1 MAAMKS
7 IDFKKQLAV
16 STANTLKNNKLI
28 SSENIK
34 NNIVI
39 LEELKN
45 FIPSINPEEYDSLE
59 QSIIANGCRTPLL
72 IWNTTQGVID
82 ANSANPDEPAFVL
95 FDGHHRYEI
104 CRKHGIDF
112 QIDLMSFASKEEV
125 KDFMIDFQVGRRNMT
140 PEQLSYLRGLKY
152 QRLKSKQGGAR
163 LTAEDGTSFDTAEKL
178 ADEFKVSTATIK
190 RDAVF
195 VEGLDKIATE
205 LKNDILAGTTKVD
218 KKAIQQLAKTAVDTP
233 VTSVDELQRL
243 TTKKGLSSQASKS
256 ELATTVNERV
266 RSSEGMGISLEIS
279 GGFLINNDLVAI
291 WKQLR
296 GLSEETIIDLN
307 YRDYISLAQ
316 AEAFGIVSKL

>member
-45 FIPSINPEEYDSLE
+45 FIPSLNSEEYNSLE
-59 QSIIANGCRTPLL
+59 QSIIANGCRSPLL
-72 IWNTTQGVID
+72 IWNTTQEVID
-82 ANSANPDEPAFVL
+82 KHSSTPDEPAFVL
-95 FDGHHRYEI
+95 FDGHHRFEI
-104 CRKHGIDF
+104 CRKNGIDF

-152 QRLKSKQGGAR
+152 QRLKNKQGGAR
-163 LTAEDGTSFDTAEKL
+163 LAAEEGISYDTAGKL
-178 ADEFKVSTATIK
+178 ADEFNVSTATIK

-218 KKAIQQLAKTAVDTP
+218 KKVIQQLAKTSVDAP
-233 VTSVDELQRL
+233 VMSVDELQRL
-243 TTKKGLSSQASKS
+243 TTKQTVTNLTSKS
-256 ELATTVNERV
+256 ELATTINERV

-296 GLSEETIIDLN
+296 GFSEATIIDLN

>member
-45 FIPSINPEEYDSLE
+45 FIPSLNPEEYDSLE

-256 ELATTVNERV
+256 ELAITVNERV

>member
-16 STANTLKNNKLI
+16 NTANTLKNNKLI

-34 NNIVI
+34 NNIVV

-45 FIPSINPEEYDSLE
+45 FIPSLNPEEYESLE
-59 QSIIANGCRTPLL
+59 QSIITNGCRSPLL

-82 ANSANPDEPAFVL
+82 ASHPNPDEPAFVL
-95 FDGHHRYEI
+95 FDGHHRFEI
-104 CRKHGIDF
+104 CRKNGIDF

-152 QRLKSKQGGAR
+152 QRLKNKQGGAR

-218 KKAIQQLAKTAVDTP
+218 KKAIQQLAKTAVDAP
-233 VTSVDELQRL
+233 VSSVDELQRL
-243 TTKKGLSSQASKS
+243 TGKKSTANQATKS
-256 ELATTVNERV
+256 ELATTINERV
-266 RSSEGMGISLEIS
+266 RNSEGMGISIEIS
-279 GGFLINNDLVAI
+279 GGFLINNDLVTI
-291 WKQLR
+291 WKQIR
-296 GLSEETIIDLN
+296 ELSEQTTIDLN
-307 YRDYISLAQ
+307 YRDYISLTQ

>member
-45 FIPSINPEEYDSLE
+45 FIPSLNPEEYDSLE

-82 ANSANPDEPAFVL
+82 TNSANPDEPAFVL

-195 VEGLDKIATE
+195 VEGLDKIAAE

-243 TTKKGLSSQASKS
+243 TTKKGLSSHASKS

-296 GLSEETIIDLN
+296 GLSEEITIDLN